1 MTQNKISKSNKPARG
16 KGHLSRGKAAKD
28 VARSASKQ
36 DAVVAMLRQSK
47 GVTIA
52 AIMKATG
59 WQQHSVRGFLAGV
72 VRKKLGLELVSD
84 KGDGERLY
92 RIASA
97 GAAGK
102 SASGSKPNP
111 KARSKAARPK
121 RNIKTA
127 PASDVD
133 APQPDAATA

>member
-1 MTQNKISKSNKPARG
+1 
-16 KGHLSRGKAAKD
+16 
-28 VARSASKQ
+28 
-36 DAVVAMLRQSK
+36 
-47 GVTIA
+47 
-52 AIMKATG
+52 
-59 WQQHSVRGFLAGV
+59 VRGFLAGV

-84 KGDGERLY
+84 KRAGERLY

-102 SASGSKPNP
+102 SASGSKP